1 MAYNYEYPYTDPNRY
16 NSDWLINAMRKLQEE
31 WNIFVPTHDVKFG
44 GIWDGTKTYEAYT
57 IVSDNGL
64 NSYISRVAVPA
75 GKQISDETYWV
86 RIGNYNA
93 QITEEINRAINEIE
107 ERIIKRSVIFI
118 SDSYGN
124 RTNADG
130 KNFFTI
136 ISEYLSLE
144 NYYFAN
150 IGGASFAHKT
160 AGYSFIDLLRSLENT
175 VENKN
180 AITDIVVI
188 GGANDT
194 GYPYQDTLNAIST
207 FVSYA
212 KQTYANA
219 KITLAHVGLTLD
231 NDSMYKRRTV
241 SIKAWQDAVQ
251 YGVGY
256 MYNSEYVLC
265 DSRLVEDDMCHPNSD
280 GVNAIAEQVAQ
291 GMVSGSCN
299 VVYELLP
306 TDTVVSGSIVNPT
319 NPDLIYTTTWNG
331 TMRRVNNTVEI
342 YSNGGT
348 VLGRFAYNTAES
360 IPAGHEIRIQFS
372 DTLMFG
378 YSGSGKT
385 IFGFLISRVDNS
397 IYPVSCTWHVGN
409 PKSILLRIFTIYD
422 LPANGYD
429 YNLIL
434 NLNSNID

>member
-16 NSDWLINAMRKLQEE
+16 NSDWLLNAMRKLQEE
-31 WNIFVPTHDVKFG
+31 WNIFVPTHEVKFG
-44 GIWDGTKTYEAYT
+44 GIWDGTKTYGAYT
-57 IVSDNGL
+57 IVSDNAL

-75 GKQISDETYWV
+75 GVQITDERYWV
-86 RIGNYNA
+86 QIGNYNA
-93 QITEEINRAINEIE
+93 QISVEIERAIDEIE
-107 ERIIKRSVIFI
+107 ERSRKRSVIFI

-130 KNFFTI
+130 KRIFTI
-136 ISEYLSLE
+136 ISEYLSLD

-150 IGGASFAHKT
+150 IGGAAFAHRT
-160 AGYSFIDLLRSLENT
+160 VGYSYIELLQSLENT

-212 KQTYANA
+212 RQTYANA

-231 NDSMYKRRTV
+231 NSSMYNRRMR

-265 DSRLVEDDMCHPNSD
+265 DTRLVTDDMCHPNAD
-280 GVNAIAEQVAQ
+280 GVNAIAEQVAR

-299 VVYELLP
+299 VVYELLN
-306 TDTVVSGSIVNPT
+306 TDIQVSGRLINPT
-319 NPDLIYTTTWNG
+319 HADMKYTTTWNA

-342 YSNGGT
+342 YSNGGA
-348 VLGRFAYNTAES
+348 VWGRFAYNIAES
-360 IPAGHEIRIQFS
+360 IPRASEIRIDFN

-378 YSGSGKT
+378 YPSGAKT
-385 IFGFLISRVDNS
+385 TLGFLRNRVDNS
-397 IYPVSCTWHVGN
+397 IHPVTCTWLISY
-409 PKSILLRIFTIYD
+409 PKSISLQIFTIYD
-422 LPANGYD
+422 MPADGYD
-429 YNLIL
+429 YDLLL
-434 NLNSNID
+434 NLNTNID